1 MTKRISLNKVSIEKC
16 IACNESG
23 QQQIFDDVLNEWVYP
38 LNPISCKNCN
48 GTKIR
53 KYILSIDGS
62 NFLKTKTY
70 I

>member
-16 IACNESG
+16 IACNGSG